1 MGGSYRGSVVGDRG
15 AFSPLPLPSPVKGE
29 GIEVIV
35 QQTVS
40 GTGYCAMSTSADGL
54 VPKGELKERTAP
66 PDVVP

>member
-1 MGGSYRGSVVGDRG
+1 MHRG
-15 AFSPLPLPSPVKGE
+15 AGGHHDLREYRPDF
-29 GIEVIV
+29 EVV
-35 QQTVS
+35 TAS